1 MLKELDL
8 EGIQLRKVYCLKRR
22 LYVNRGFNDV
32 WYMDGYDKFKLFG
45 FVIYGVIDGFSR
57 KILWFEV
64 VCFNSLLD
72 SIVIYYLNIVKEFEG
87 CLV

>member
-1 MLKELDL
+1 
-8 EGIQLRKVYCLKRR
+8 
-22 LYVNRGFNDV
+22 
-32 WYMDGYDKFKLFG
+32 MDGYDKFKLFG

-87 CLV
+87 CLVWLIIDLGIENGLVVLM